1 MTQKLK
7 KPPLDGK
14 NAEKIEGALD
24 EIEEM
29 DVSNPAAAEVALDK
43 LASLLRKLLFADQS
57 QYFTRRT
64 PSLYDLVEKMYK
76 VYDLEE
82 SILDAAY
89 ELKTAIEDSYIETN
103 EMTQEKAQSSLGVV
117 VQGINNF
124 FRS

>member
-14 NAEKIEGALD
+14 NRKEIERALD

-29 DVSNPAAAEVALDK
+29 DVSNPAASEVALDN
-43 LASLLRKLLFADQS
+43 LASLLRKLFFADQR
-57 QYFTRRT
+57 QYLTRRT
-64 PSLYDLVEKMYK
+64 PSLYDLVEKMHK

-89 ELKTAIEDSYIETN
+89 ELKTALEDSYIETN
-103 EMTQEKAQSSLGVV
+103 EMTQEKAQSSRGVV
-117 VQGINNF
+117 VQGIKNF
-124 FRS
+124 L